1 MKLQIVTEEKNVW
14 LRLLEEN
21 DQLVGQKKLEGGF
34 LSEKLLGELDKL
46 LKENK
51 IEKIELTGIEA
62 LPKDEDGS
70 SARIARIVSL
80 AGGYCLTK

>member
-1 MKLQIVTEEKNVW
+1 MKLQIITEEKNVW
-14 LRLLEEN
+14 LKLIEK
-21 DQLVGQKKLEGGF
+21 DQLVAQKELEGGF

-51 IEKIELTGIEA
+51 MKKTELTGIEA
-62 LPKDEDGS
+62 LPKDGDGS
-70 SARIARIVSL
+70 SARIARIISL